1 MLIVVL
7 GREGRFPKSLL
18 TTFTEA
24 DAKIA
29 RDQLTA
35 LQNALRDAPETVDDV
50 LTTNNDW
57 NPTITNLDELRRFSD
72 ENNWDLDE
80 GIIAYKERNSYV
92 QDIDADDATYRMA
105 FSDYVEKEASR
116 QDRVLPEFGGKKTY
130 NVDPMDTITQQFGT
144 AVQ

>member
-1 MLIVVL
+1 MGFNAGGPRTNPNANYFVVL

-92 QDIDADDATYRMA
+92 QDIDADDATYRMERSITA
-105 FSDYVEKEASR
+105 R
-116 QDRVLPEFGGKKTY
+116 QSFT
-130 NVDPMDTITQQFGT
+130 
-144 AVQ
+144 